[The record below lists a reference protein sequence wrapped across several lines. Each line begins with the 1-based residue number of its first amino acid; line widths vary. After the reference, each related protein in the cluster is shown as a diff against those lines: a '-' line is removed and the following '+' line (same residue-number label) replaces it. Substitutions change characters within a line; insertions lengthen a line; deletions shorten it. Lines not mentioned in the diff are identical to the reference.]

1 MAEKSL
7 TYVFT
12 KEVGKL
18 AQFTMQVDTTEIQK
32 GSTGSG
38 VMVMQFLLKVLGYDL
53 GSDGIDSVYGADT
66 VAAVKAFQQK
76 NGIKVDGICGMDT
89 WAMLLGEG
97 V

>member
-7 TYVFT
+7 TYVFAR
-12 KEVGKL
+12 EVGKL

-32 GSTGSG
+32 GSTGSS
-38 VMVMQFLLKVLGYDL
+38 VMVMQFLLKALGYNL
-53 GSDGIDSVYGADT
+53 GDDGIDSVYGEDT
-66 VAAVKAFQQK
+66 VEAVKAFQKK
-76 NGIKVDGICGMDT
+76 NGLKVDGICGMDT